1 MILWDMNSDH
11 RTLTGVPSGDRGD
24 QLEGALVHAGANPVK
39 ARAALRAAG
48 ADPLELRL
56 VKGGKRAPETG
67 RQMISDILLH
77 GITEILS
84 ARGKALAMRLG
95 GAEDD
100 FWPCRFDTNPDEA
113 FFLVLPNRTFDIV
126 DAEQSTF
133 LNFVPTEPPVPAEI
147 GILRFNRPPHDLPPL
162 FRTRI
167 PKTKLF
173 FCGLLVRD
181 DFKAAWEQSKF
192 TGATFRRLC

>member
-1 MILWDMNSDH
+1 MFRD
-11 RTLTGVPSGDRGD
+11 
-24 QLEGALVHAGANPVK
+24 
-39 ARAALRAAG
+39 AG
-48 ADPLELRL
+48 ADPLKLQLMR
-56 VKGGKRAPETG
+56 GRKRTVETR
-67 RQMISDILLH
+67 RQVISDVLVYY
-77 GITEILS
+77 TMQVPS
-84 ARGKALAMRLG
+84 SRGRDLAKALGSMDG
-95 GAEDD
+95 D